1 MKLLREYYELCEGG
15 VCQDLLTEE
24 ERRFVAAGGM
34 YLTGK
39 LQQANTQN
47 GNGRI
52 YPYNVLVREV
62 KNYQKLVKESRALGE
77 LDHPDD
83 SVINLKNASHLVT
96 SIWMDGD
103 TVMGKV
109 KVLDTPS
116 GKVLKSLVESGVKL
130 GISSRGMGS
139 VDNRNGQ
146 TIVQDDFQLI
156 CFDFVSEPS
165 TPEAFMVKEA
175 KQYNNKVFTKA
186 DRINRLLNEVLKDG
200 SLRRFDKGGEV
211 FYDQISALHKAVR
224 GSDPDA
230 SLYWFARML
239 DGGCD
244 PFYIIRRIVR
254 IASEDIGNADPRAI
268 RLALDAWEAHER
280 LGSPEGE
287 LAIAHAI
294 VYLAC
299 AAKSNAVYKAFNL
312 AMKDAVEFGSKDVPL
327 HLRNAPTKLMEKLDY
342 GKDYQYAHNEPDA
355 YVAGEH
361 YFPDGMEAKKYYHP
375 VDRGLEIKIAEKLAT
390 LRERDKEVNK

>member
-15 VCQDLLTEE
+15 VCQDLLTEDE
-24 ERRFVAAGGM
+24 KRFVASGGM

-39 LQQANTQN
+39 LQQADTQN
-47 GNGRI
+47 GNGRV
-52 YPYNVLVREV
+52 YPLVVLMREV
-62 KNYQKLVKESRALGE
+62 ENYTKLVKENRALGE

-139 VDNRNGQ
+139 VENRNGQ

-175 KQYNNKVFTKA
+175 KEFNNKVFTKA

-200 SLRRFDKGGEV
+200 
-211 FYDQISALHKAVR
+211 
-224 GSDPDA
+224 
-230 SLYWFARML
+230 
-239 DGGCD
+239 
-244 PFYIIRRIVR
+244 
-254 IASEDIGNADPRAI
+254 
-268 RLALDAWEAHER
+268 
-280 LGSPEGE
+280 
-287 LAIAHAI
+287 
-294 VYLAC
+294 
-299 AAKSNAVYKAFNL
+299 
-312 AMKDAVEFGSKDVPL
+312 
-327 HLRNAPTKLMEKLDY
+327 
-342 GKDYQYAHNEPDA
+342 
-355 YVAGEH
+355 
-361 YFPDGMEAKKYYHP
+361 
-375 VDRGLEIKIAEKLAT
+375 
-390 LRERDKEVNK
+390 